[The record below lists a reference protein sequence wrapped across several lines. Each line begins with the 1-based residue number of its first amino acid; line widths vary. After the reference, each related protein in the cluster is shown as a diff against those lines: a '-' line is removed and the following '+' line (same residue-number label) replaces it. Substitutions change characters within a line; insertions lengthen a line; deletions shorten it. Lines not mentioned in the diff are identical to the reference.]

1 MRFCLRQVG
10 PRQGNVMIR
19 ASMTLVAF
27 LAAIGLP
34 ACQQSSEEEAD
45 AATVSPASQSP
56 DGPLILWD
64 RGHNNFG
71 TLERRRRLLD
81 WLVRS
86 GYRVREVLGRFDAAT
101 LAEADIVMSKN
112 ALAARNVAEAD
123 WRLPTPSAFTRD
135 EIETIASWVRDGGA
149 LVLIIEHMPMAGGMA
164 DLASAFGVMVAN
176 GFVVRADAIDQVI
189 PELAD
194 TMAGVFVYRRGDGR
208 LPSHPV
214 TNGRTAAERVDSV
227 ATDWGSAF
235 LLPPG
240 AISLLTL
247 DSAAVSLE
255 PAVAWEFPES
265 TPQVPV
271 GNWSQGALLGY
282 GKGRLAVLADAWPV
296 IAPIPPEWIDSIGY
310 DAWGVQHAQFTLN
323 LLRWLLESEPLGGLT
338 RPN

>member
-1 MRFCLRQVG
+1 MT
-10 PRQGNVMIR
+10 R
-19 ASMTLVAF
+19 ASITLVAF
-27 LAAIGLP
+27 LAVIGLS
-34 ACQQSSEEEAD
+34 ACRQSSEERSD
-45 AATVSPASQSP
+45 AATVTPASQPP

-64 RGHNNFG
+64 QGHNNFG
-71 TLERRRRLLD
+71 TPERRRRIVG
-81 WLVRS
+81 WLVDS
-86 GYRVREVLGRFDAAT
+86 GYRVRDVLGRFDEAT
-101 LAEADIVMSKN
+101 LAEADIVIIKN
-112 ALAARNVAEAD
+112 ALAARNLGEAN

-135 EIETIASWVRDGGA
+135 EIETIASWVGDGGA
-149 LVLIIEHMPMAGGMA
+149 LLLIIEHMPMAGGMA
-164 DLASAFGVMVAN
+164 DLASAFGVTVAN
-176 GFVVRADAIDQVI
+176 GFVVRADAVDQVI

-214 TNGRTAAERVDSV
+214 TVGRTAAERIDSV

-255 PAVAWEFPES
+255 PAVAWDFPVS

-271 GNWSQGALLGY
+271 GGWSQGALLGY
-282 GKGRLAVLADAWPV
+282 GEGRLVVLADAWPV
-296 IAPIPPEWIDSIGY
+296 IAPIPPESIDRIGY

-323 LLRWLLESEPLGGLT
+323 LLRWLLESEPLVGL
-338 RPN
+338 